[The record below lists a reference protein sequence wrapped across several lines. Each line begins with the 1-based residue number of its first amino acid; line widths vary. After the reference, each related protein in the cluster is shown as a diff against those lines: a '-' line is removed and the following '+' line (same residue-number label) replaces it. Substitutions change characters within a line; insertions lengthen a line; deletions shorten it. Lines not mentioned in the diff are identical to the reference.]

1 MGGIFL
7 RIRTWW
13 ETADR
18 TQKVVTI
25 FGSAFLVILLAGTFI
40 FASRPKMALL
50 YGGLTPSE
58 LGRVV
63 QEVQRLG
70 IEVDYDLAGNVRVPS
85 DKVAQAQ
92 ATLAQNGASPSSG
105 HLGSEGLEKI
115 GFGTPQRVEDA
126 RLAAIGEGELAK
138 TIEKMSGVAAAR
150 VFLSPGKKSSFA
162 AEDEPATASIF
173 VTQKSG
179 GELGPEQAKSI
190 AQMVSRS
197 ATGLTMRNITV
208 VNQDGQTLFDGE
220 DEEGKMGGFATKGD
234 AEYAEAKRVKRELQQ
249 AMDRAF
255 GAGNTLLTCRIE
267 MDMDVT
273 SIKKDTPIASEN
285 PVTTASTKETMAPDK
300 TSGTA
305 AASTV
310 GKDVGYSGEIKH
322 EDFGQGMIHE
332 ERTPAKGKV
341 LSMALSA
348 FVNSEAKS
356 VKSAD
361 VQKFLDSYIAPMKV
375 GASAEKFTSN
385 VISTPFDKKAANDMK
400 QATDAAAS
408 SNRMQQIFSL
418 LPIVALVA
426 VAFLVLK
433 ALGKAAKAS
442 TNVVVQALPDGRI
455 AGGQLAL
462 AAGSPGVNAAGG
474 SAHVG
479 NEALARIQEA
489 HLQDEVEVGS
499 IVDRLNVP
507 LEQIKKM
514 SHEKPT
520 VVAMLLKSWL
530 MEDGR

>member
-18 TQKVVTI
+18 TQKVVSI
-25 FGSAFLVILLAGTFI
+25 FGSAFLVILLAGTFM

-92 ATLAQNGASPSSG
+92 ATLAQNGASPTSG
-105 HLGSEGLEKI
+105 HLGAESLDKMGLGI
-115 GFGTPQRVEDA
+115 SQGVEEA
-126 RLAAIGEGELAK
+126 RLMAINQGELAK

-150 VFLSPGKKSSFA
+150 VFLSPAKKSSFA
-162 AEDEPATASIF
+162 VEDEPATASVF

-197 ATGLTMRNITV
+197 ATGLSMRNITV
-208 VNQDGQTLFDGE
+208 VNQDGQTLYDGD
-220 DEEGKMGGFATKGD
+220 DEAGKLGGFATKGD
-234 AEYAEAKRVKRELQQ
+234 AEYAEAKRVKRELQG
-249 AMDRAF
+249 ALDRAF
-255 GAGNTLLTCRIE
+255 GAGNTLVTCRIE

-273 SIKKDTPIASEN
+273 SIKKDTPIASES

-300 TSGTA
+300 ASGSATS
-305 AASTV
+305 STV

-322 EDFGQGMIHE
+322 EDYGQGTIHE

-348 FVNSEAKS
+348 FVNSESKS
-356 VKSAD
+356 VKAGD
-361 VQKFLDSYIAPMKV
+361 VQKFLDAYIAPMKA
-375 GASAEKFTSN
+375 GATADKFTSS
-385 VISTPFDKKAANDMK
+385 VISTAFDKKAAEDLK
-400 QATDAAAS
+400 KAGDAAATS
-408 SNRMQQIFSL
+408 DRMQQIFSL

-433 ALGKAAKAS
+433 ALGKAAKSS
-442 TNVVVQALPDGRI
+442 TNVVVQALPGGRV

-462 AAGSPGVNAAGG
+462 AAGTSGAAPTGGGTAAG
-474 SAHVG
+474 
-479 NEALARIQEA
+479 NEVLARIQEA
-489 HLQDEVEVGS
+489 QLQDEVEVGS

-530 MEDGR
+530 LEDGR